1 MKKLTWTVTFSTTAK
16 YSAEISD
23 EDAKLFEENPDEFF
37 DTVDYDGNQEL
48 MWEDFSDEDTDNF
61 EIEDGE

>member
-1 MKKLTWTVTFSTTAK
+1 MKKITWTVTFETIAK

-37 DTVDYDGNQEL
+37 ETVDYDGNKEL
-48 MWEDFSDEDTDNF
+48 MWEDLSDEVIDNF